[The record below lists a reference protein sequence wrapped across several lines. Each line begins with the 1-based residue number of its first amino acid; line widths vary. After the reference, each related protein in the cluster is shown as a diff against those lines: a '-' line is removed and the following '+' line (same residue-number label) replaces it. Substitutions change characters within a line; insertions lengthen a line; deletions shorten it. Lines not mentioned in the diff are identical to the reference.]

1 MTDRIRSEFERWA
14 TGREFPDLTQSMGR
28 YNRAVVRWMW
38 EAWQEQSERIT
49 DMAAA
54 LDRSHKRSSEL
65 LKQCRDHDTRRAA
78 AVAQAAALAA
88 EVERLN
94 VIISR
99 LSVEGQDAWRCE
111 MDKVTASIPASTRT
125 RNYFGENAVIS
136 SNGAEVSKIADGYAD
151 AAEKAARSARRA
163 IATPNDGTMAAAR
176 WDEAVAQTLEK
187 VLCLFDMSSDECDS
201 EGDEK
206 LELPRSGS

>member
-38 EAWQEQSERIT
+38 EAWQEQSERVA

-54 LDRSHKRSSEL
+54 LERGYKRSTDL

-78 AVAQAAALAA
+78 AVAQAASLAA

-94 VIISR
+94 AIISR
-99 LSVEGQDAWRCE
+99 LSVEGQDAVE
-111 MDKVTASIPASTRT
+111 M
-125 RNYFGENAVIS
+125 
-136 SNGAEVSKIADGYAD
+136 
-151 AAEKAARSARRA
+151 
-163 IATPNDGTMAAAR
+163 
-176 WDEAVAQTLEK
+176 
-187 VLCLFDMSSDECDS
+187 
-201 EGDEK
+201 
-206 LELPRSGS
+206 

>member
-38 EAWQEQSERIT
+38 EAWQEQAERVA

-54 LDRSHKRSSEL
+54 LERAHTRQTGL
-65 LKQCRDHDTRRAA
+65 LKQCHDIDARRAA

-94 VIISR
+94 LIISR
-99 LSVEGQDAWRCE
+99 LYAEGQDAVE
-111 MDKVTASIPASTRT
+111 M
-125 RNYFGENAVIS
+125 
-136 SNGAEVSKIADGYAD
+136 
-151 AAEKAARSARRA
+151 
-163 IATPNDGTMAAAR
+163 
-176 WDEAVAQTLEK
+176 
-187 VLCLFDMSSDECDS
+187 
-201 EGDEK
+201 
-206 LELPRSGS
+206 

>member
-1 MTDRIRSEFERWA
+1 MTDRIRTEFEQWA

-38 EAWQEQSERIT
+38 AAWQHQAERIS

-54 LDRSHKRSSEL
+54 LERAHNRQTGL

-94 VIISR
+94 MIISR
-99 LSVEGQDAWRCE
+99 LSVEGQDAVE
-111 MDKVTASIPASTRT
+111 M
-125 RNYFGENAVIS
+125 
-136 SNGAEVSKIADGYAD
+136 
-151 AAEKAARSARRA
+151 
-163 IATPNDGTMAAAR
+163 
-176 WDEAVAQTLEK
+176 
-187 VLCLFDMSSDECDS
+187 
-201 EGDEK
+201 
-206 LELPRSGS
+206 